1 MGQLFLVR
9 HGQASLDKDD
19 YDQLSVLG
27 AQQSRRLGEHWRELD
42 LQFDAVACGTL
53 LRHRQTLAGIAEGL
67 QHTLDGAQNA
77 GLNEYDAEAVIRS
90 IHPEPRPRPTDP
102 EAYRQHF
109 RLLREGLLRWTTGS
123 VQPEGM
129 PAWSDFLEGTRSA
142 LEQVRQMQA
151 ESALVVSSGGPISFF
166 LGHLLG
172 MSPEA
177 SIELNLQMRNTAI
190 CELRTSAKG
199 FRVVSFNTLPHLAR
213 AAHAKWIS
221 YA

>member
-19 YDQLSVLG
+19 YDQLSGLG
-27 AQQSRRLGEHWRELD
+27 QQQSRRLGEHWRELG

-53 LRHRQTLAGIAEGL
+53 LRHRQTQEGIAHGMQTPLAGSF
-67 QHTLDGAQNA
+67 DA

-90 IHPEPRPRPTDP
+90 VHAAPRPRPTTP

-109 RLLREGLLRWTTGS
+109 RLLRPGLLSWVEGKT
-123 VQPEGM
+123 QPDGM
-129 PAWSDFLEGTRSA
+129 PKWSEFLDHAQSA
-142 LEQVRQMQA
+142 IEHIRQTQA
-151 ESALVVSSGGPISFF
+151 DHALVVSSGGPISFL
-166 LGHLLG
+166 LGHWLG

-199 FRVVSFNTLPHLAR
+199 VRVVSFNTLPHLAHAQH
-213 AAHAKWIS
+213 AAWVS